1 MESGEKQMT
10 DEDIAEIEYELDWA
24 ERRAHELRNEL
35 AYYPEDGSEWLSVWH
50 ELNEAE
56 NEVEYIRNQLEQ

>member
-1 MESGEKQMT
+1 MT

-24 ERRAHELRNEL
+24 ERRVHELRNEL
-35 AYYPEDGSEWLSVWH
+35 SSYPADGSEWLSVWH

-56 NEVEYIRNQLEQ
+56 NEVGYIRSQLEQ